1 MCAFV
6 AAHFLFFNK
15 TDFRIVEKW
24 ETDAQEQRQ
33 KFVEPQYT
41 KPNAFIFNIELN
53 FYVDAWF
60 CDFKLEITTFC
71 LLSCLICIYVCGFV
85 NPWIGVSLRF
95 WKRFDLRLVV
105 QVYIA
110 TSKKCTKA
118 ALHFDVRFCL
128 IPSLSPILPL
138 LKKFGL

>member
-1 MCAFV
+1 MILRLQV
-6 AAHFLFFNK
+6 GNNYILPS
-15 TDFRIVEKW
+15 IV
-24 ETDAQEQRQ
+24 
-33 KFVEPQYT
+33 
-41 KPNAFIFNIELN
+41 FNIHL
-53 FYVDAWF
+53 
-60 CDFKLEITTFC
+60 
-71 LLSCLICIYVCGFV
+71 CGFV
-85 NPWIGVSLRF
+85 NPRIGVSLRF

-110 TSKKCTKA
+110 TSKKCTEA